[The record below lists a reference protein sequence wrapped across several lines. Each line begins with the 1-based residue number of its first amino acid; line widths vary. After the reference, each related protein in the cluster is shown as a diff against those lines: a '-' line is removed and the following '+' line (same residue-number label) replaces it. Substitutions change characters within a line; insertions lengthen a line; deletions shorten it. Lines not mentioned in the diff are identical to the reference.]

1 MDTIVTKA
9 IERVETLAVGV
20 AGRGMVAVV
29 TGGHGSG
36 KSEAAAWVEQFMGS
50 EMDYGRVLLIDC
62 PRDCNAFTLAKKLA
76 EAMGLALKGN
86 ANPIST
92 LASIKSALIRGD
104 YRLII
109 ADNTDHL
116 DEDCQEHLIRL
127 IDQAASATK
136 SRTGLLAL
144 ETPRTKGKSF
154 SNFAVDFGYR
164 PLGVALP
171 RLTRNEV
178 GAFLTGMFPSAEG
191 LAEYLTT
198 DEGKQ
203 LLHDLRAYSKGAP
216 RQVENILE
224 SIQLTAS
231 FPEIPT
237 AEDIHKAVKGVC
249 GGKAPTRNRAASQA
263 NGATA

>member
-154 SNFAVDFGYR
+154 SNFAVEFG
-164 PLGVALP
+164 
-171 RLTRNEV
+171 
-178 GAFLTGMFPSAEG
+178 
-191 LAEYLTT
+191 
-198 DEGKQ
+198 
-203 LLHDLRAYSKGAP
+203 
-216 RQVENILE
+216 
-224 SIQLTAS
+224 
-231 FPEIPT
+231 
-237 AEDIHKAVKGVC
+237 
-249 GGKAPTRNRAASQA
+249 
-263 NGATA
+263 